1 VQIIR
6 TSLATA
12 GTKSAEST
20 VKQTHNNKF
29 AFTSH
34 IHYVNSP
41 THRCG
46 GTLDLLM
53 TFSDRPLRQVSVDP
67 TGILSEHSLV
77 TCPVPVTV
85 GQEDVAER
93 TVRGWRRI
101 DRDVLRS
108 ALQATPLSH
117 PVSQNADVDELF
129 AVYNSVLREI
139 TTSQHPP
146 SLCSS
151 STVVRRQVSPGSQGL
166 SSAGAPLLTHEDRR
180 WSSSLGS
187 SCPGPVLAVQNCEA
201 GILARPA
208 SQYGR
213 SSAPVWRSLSSLL
226 GRRRDVTA
234 PNNYTA

>member
-20 VKQTHNNKF
+20 VKQTHDNKF

-129 AVYNSVLREI
+129 AVYNSILREI
-139 TTSQHPP
+139 ADRVAPP
-146 SLCSS
+146 HN
-151 STVVRRQVSPGSQGL
+151 VRRR
-166 SSAGAPLLTHEDRR
+166 SAHLAPWFD
-180 WSSSLGS
+180 
-187 SCPGPVLAVQNCEA
+187 
-201 GILARPA
+201 
-208 SQYGR
+208 GR
-213 SSAPVWRSLSSLL
+213 CRQA
-226 GRRRDVTA
+226 RRDCRRLERR
-234 PNNYTA
+234 Y